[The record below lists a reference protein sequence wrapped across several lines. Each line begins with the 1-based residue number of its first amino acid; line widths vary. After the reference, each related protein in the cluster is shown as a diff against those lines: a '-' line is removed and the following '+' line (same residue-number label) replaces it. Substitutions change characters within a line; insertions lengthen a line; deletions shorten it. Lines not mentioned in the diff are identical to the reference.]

1 MPEEEGASMSSSKLC
16 MNARFWSIFVVTAI
30 QLLACRLA
38 AAKPSLEFDVRS
50 KVECRDVTP
59 REFSRRHPNQRLVE
73 CALIVSTYLVSGN
86 IDEVESISIEISN
99 SEDHLRVCDFS
110 PHTRLESEYA
120 GDIQTTRT
128 RESSRSLT
136 ASLGGEV
143 PGSIGGAV
151 ANLKP
156 TINGVTGGKEVVT
169 DTMKR
174 VAPRLVVIASGTI
187 NDEHGVFFTL
197 RSSSMSSLEG
207 LHEFTIQFVVPADWC
222 SSELQVNC
230 RATGD
235 QKMLWIKRQII
246 WAQKSAAV
254 TITLAGSTD
263 STLTGTEISPAK
275 MIEITSLNNSQ
286 NPRHRNS
293 E

>member
-1 MPEEEGASMSSSKLC
+1 VSAY
-16 MNARFWSIFVVTAI
+16 
-30 QLLACRLA
+30 
-38 AAKPSLEFDVRS
+38 
-50 KVECRDVTP
+50 
-59 REFSRRHPNQRLVE
+59 
-73 CALIVSTYLVSGN
+73 LISGT
-86 IDEVESISIEISN
+86 IDEVEAITIEIGN
-99 SEDHLRVCDFS
+99 SDNRLRVYDFS
-110 PHTRLESEYA
+110 PHTRLESDCS

-143 PGSIGGAV
+143 PGGIGGVV

-174 VAPRLVVIASGTI
+174 IAPRQVVIVSGTI

-197 RSSSMSSLEG
+197 RSSSVSSLEG
-207 LHEFTIQFVVPADWC
+207 LHEFIVQFVVPAGWC
-222 SSELQVNC
+222 SDDLQVNC

-235 QKMLWIKRQII
+235 QEMLWIKRQKI
-246 WAQKSAAV
+246 WAQKSTAV
-254 TITLAGSTD
+254 SII
-263 STLTGTEISPAK
+263 LTGATDNSAADSGIPPTQVIK
-275 MIEITSLNNSQ
+275 ITSLNNSH
-286 NPRHRNS
+286 NPLNCNS